1 MKTKL
6 YDTYEYEN
14 IVNDLLNGEV
24 VGFPTETVYGLAIV
38 YDNKEAFDKLYEIKN
53 RSINKPISMMVASVD
68 MLSDVAYID
77 KRSKKVIEAF
87 MTGAITIIL
96 KAKEDLHEFVTFKQE
111 TIGIRIPTNEVALNI
126 LKKINK
132 PLLVSSANISSEPS
146 LIKANDVHNK
156 FDGLIASLINEDAIN
171 GISSTVVDVRNDI
184 KIYRV
189 GPISKKD
196 IEKVLGE

>member
-6 YDTYEYEN
+6 YDTYEYES

-38 YDNKEAFDKLYEIKN
+38 YDNKKAFDKLYEIKN

-68 MLSDVAYID
+68 MLSEVAYID
-77 KRSKKVIEAF
+77 ERSKKVIEAF
-87 MTGAITIIL
+87 MPGAITIIL
-96 KAKEDLHEFVTFKQE
+96 KAKEDLPEFVTFKQE

-126 LKKINK
+126 LKQANK
-132 PLLVSSANISSEPS
+132 PLLVSSANISTEPS

-156 FDGLIASLINEDAIN
+156 FDGLIASLIDEDAIN
-171 GISSTVVDVRNDI
+171 GVSSTVVDVRNDI
-184 KIYRV
+184 KIYRE

-196 IEKVLGE
+196 IENILGE